1 MMNLFQ
7 MSISAS
13 ILVLFIIIVRRI
25 MGKLI
30 PRRMIVWLWGIA
42 IARLLL
48 PFSIPIPFGLARLW
62 NDIGTL
68 TPAQVSG
75 TELATGA
82 TAQSLPVKEVA
93 VASINPAMLIWIV
106 GFVILLAYYTVS
118 WLRSHNQLKAA
129 LPINDPTIDG
139 WIKRHRL
146 RRHLEVFVSDRIAT
160 PMTTGALFPKVIL
173 PKHMVNCDEQEF
185 SYIMAHEMTHIRR
198 FDVLWKQLSLLVLCL
213 HWFNPAVWI
222 LCALLN
228 KDIEMACDEK
238 VLTLLGKQNKAD
250 YAMTLIQMAERN
262 AKINVGYGFSKNA
275 VKKRIRNI
283 MNYKRH
289 SIAGAVLGSLLLCC
303 SMLAFSSCAS
313 TYQADYREEAPVISR
328 EELYSQ
334 YADFGMTY
342 NVDDDRL
349 YYDGEKVHD
358 FYDPV
363 TGLTYSVPD
372 GTLYLEALYNGNVL
386 SGITIV
392 GSGTTE
398 TIISTATNMRDTA
411 ANNLYSAY
419 EQYGL
424 VWNDT
429 DDRLYYNDEKV
440 RYFFDD
446 RTFLGMSFG
455 SNVEYTYDDGAIG
468 IRATRGTFGQL
479 TGLYVMTQEE
489 FDATTELLGQEKN
502 S

>member
-1 MMNLFQ
+1 MNLFQ

-13 ILVLFIIIVRRI
+13 ILVIFVVIVRRI

-30 PRRMIVWLWGIA
+30 LRRMIVWLWGIA

-62 NDIGTL
+62 NDIGSL

-75 TELATGA
+75 TALSTEATV
-82 TAQSLPVKEVA
+82 QSSPVKEVT
-93 VASINPAMLIWIV
+93 VASINPALLIWIV
-106 GFVILLAYYTVS
+106 GLVIFLVYYTIS
-118 WLRSHNQLKAA
+118 WLRSHNQLKAG
-129 LPINDPTIDG
+129 LPINDPIIDG
-139 WIKRHRL
+139 WINRLKL
-146 RRHLEVFVSDRIAT
+146 RRHIKVFVSDRITT
-160 PMTTGALFPKVIL
+160 PMTTGVMFPKIIL
-173 PKHMVNCDEQEF
+173 PKHIVNCDEQEL
-185 SYIMAHEMTHIRR
+185 SYIVTHETTHIRQ
-198 FDVLWKQLSLLVLCL
+198 FDVLWKHFGLLVLCL
-213 HWFNPAVWI
+213 HWFNPTVWI

-238 VLTLLGKQNKAD
+238 VLTLLGKQNKAN
-250 YAMTLIQMAERN
+250 YAMALIQMVERN
-262 AKINVGYGFSKNA
+262 AKINVGYGFSKKA

-283 MNYKRH
+283 MKYKRH
-289 SIAGAVLGSLLLCC
+289 SIIGTVLGSFLLLC
-303 SMLAFSSCAS
+303 SMFVFSSCAN
-313 TYQADYREEAPVISR
+313 TNQADYREEAPVISR
-328 EELYSQ
+328 EELYAQ
-334 YADFGMTY
+334 YTDFGMTY

-349 YYDGEKVHD
+349 YYDGEKVHN

-363 TGLTYSVPD
+363 MELTYSVPD

-386 SGITIV
+386 SGITVV
-392 GSGTTE
+392 GFDTTE
-398 TIISTATNMRDTA
+398 TIISTATNMQDTTT
-411 ANNLYSAY
+411 NGLYSAY

-446 RTFLGMSFG
+446 RAFLGITFG
-455 SNVEYTYDDGAIG
+455 SNVEYTYDDGMIG
-468 IRATRGTFGQL
+468 IRATRGTLGQL
-479 TGLYVMTQEE
+479 TGLCVMTQEE
-489 FDATTELLGQEKN
+489 LDATTELLEQEKN